1 MMTQQGRGEA
11 PLFNSQ
17 HPHGALQP
25 SVTQV
30 PRDLMPSFCL
40 GVVHIFM
47 QAKTYMF
54 LKRKERRG
62 WGAVTRE

>member
-25 SVTQV
+25 SVTAV
-30 PRDLMPSFCL
+30 SWNTMPSAIYRHCSVCYAQVL
-40 GVVHIFM
+40 TSKHIRM
-47 QAKTYMF
+47 NK
-54 LKRKERRG
+54 
-62 WGAVTRE
+62 